1 MTVCGRLPIP
11 VFYLIMC
18 GICGITHPN
27 NQPVNRDTLA
37 AMNAAIFHRG
47 PDGDGFFYAPGV
59 GLAMRRLAIIDLN
72 TGDQPIPNEDESV
85 WIVFNGEIFNFPAL
99 RADLEKR
106 GHRFRTQTDTECI
119 VHLYEE
125 YGDDCVQHLRGQFA
139 FAIWDKNRQRLFIAR
154 DRLGQKPLYY
164 SYQNGSLYFS
174 SELTSL
180 LEALPQR
187 PKIHLPAIDLYLG
200 LQYIPEPLTPY
211 ENIFKLPAAHILT
224 VENKRLKVE
233 NLNLP
238 TFNLQ
243 PYWQLEYEPKWELS
257 EAELIAQLRGLLKD
271 AVEMRMISDVPLGAH
286 LSGGIDS
293 SVIVALMAQA
303 SSQPVKTFSVG
314 FEESAFSELPYARAV
329 AERYAT
335 EHYEFTLTFGDI
347 PATLA
352 ALTQHFGEPFADPS
366 AIPLYH
372 LSRLTREY
380 VTVALNGDGGDE
392 AFAGYWRYWL
402 DPWGR
407 RYARSPRILT
417 KKLIPALARLLP
429 NKANVPVG
437 GSLLDGIK
445 RLEQLAAIDPRA
457 SILRWGSY
465 FSPERAQNLWK
476 PEFLQQFAP
485 RAAEAFLIEKFE
497 NAHAQSFMDRTLYTD
512 IHAYLPGDL
521 LVKADRMTM
530 ANSLEGRSP
539 FLDHELASWA
549 ARLPER
555 MRVHGR
561 TGKYLLRQAFAADLP
576 PRVQARGKQG
586 FGIPLGAWFRGPLA
600 DWSRQIL
607 LSPDSHLSA
616 WFHIQPRQQII
627 EEHLAGRADHG
638 KRIYALVVLELW
650 ARQAA

>member
-1 MTVCGRLPIP
+1 
-11 VFYLIMC
+11 MC
-18 GICGITHPN
+18 GICGIIHPD
-27 NQPVNRDTLA
+27 NQPVDRAALA

-59 GLAMRRLAIIDLN
+59 GLAMRRLAIIDLS
-72 TGDQPIPNEDESV
+72 TGDQPIPNEDESA
-85 WIVFNGEIFNFPAL
+85 WIVFNGEIFNFHAL
-99 RADLEKR
+99 RADLRKR
-106 GHRFRTQTDTECI
+106 GHRFRTQSDTECI
-119 VHLYEE
+119 IHLYEE

-139 FAIWDKNRQRLFIAR
+139 FAIWDKNRQRLLVAR
-154 DRLGQKPLYY
+154 DRMGQKPLYY
-164 SYQNGSLYFS
+164 TQQNGSLYFS

-180 LEALPQR
+180 LTALPQR
-187 PKIHLPAIDLYLG
+187 PNIHLPAIDLFLG

-211 ENIFKLPAAHILT
+211 ENIFKLPAAHMLT
-224 VENKRLKVE
+224 VERGKLKVE
-233 NLNLP
+233 S
-238 TFNLQ
+238 
-243 PYWQLEYEPKWELS
+243 YWQLEYEPKLTAPED
-257 EAELIAQLRGLLKD
+257 ELIDELRQRLRA

-303 SSQPVKTFSVG
+303 SAQPVKTFSVG

-335 EHYEFTLTFGDI
+335 DHHEFTLTFGDI
-347 PATLA
+347 PETLATL
-352 ALTQHFGEPFADPS
+352 TRHFGEPFADPS

-372 LSRLTREY
+372 LSKLTREY

-402 DPWGR
+402 DPWGN

-429 NKANVPVG
+429 NKANAPVG

-465 FSPERAQNLWK
+465 FSPAWAARLWK
-476 PEFLQQFAP
+476 PEFAAQFAP

-497 NAHAQSFMDRTLYTD
+497 NTRAQSFMDRTLYAD
-512 IHAYLPGDL
+512 NHAYLPGDL

-549 ARLPER
+549 ARLPETMKIR
-555 MRVHGR
+555 GR
-561 TGKYLLRQAFAADLP
+561 TGKYLLRQAFAAELP

-600 DWSRQIL
+600 EWSGQIL
-607 LSPDSHLSA
+607 LAPESHLNQ
-616 WFHIQPRQQII
+616 WFQLAPRQRLI

-638 KRIYALVVLELW
+638 KRIYALAVLELW